1 MSATPTIYFIDD
13 SATMREVIKIAFRR
27 ENINVVACHDAALAL
42 VEIEKTRPDIVIT
55 DVIMPDKDGY
65 DVCQYIKS
73 HPELSRTPV
82 VLMSGVVN
90 RAVAEKA
97 FAVKADE
104 LLRKPFQPQ
113 DLIARVK
120 HLLKP
125 NGTPKATPAA
135 AATAAAALTSIFSAT
150 APARPGA
157 MPASQRAVA
166 LISEEAAAG
175 SIFSPARPPAP
186 VPAFQ
191 APSSA
196 KPTPAPPAANPMVAL
211 PPATVV
217 TPPALPAPVVT
228 PPTPVAVTA
237 AAPAP
242 VALPAATPA
251 PAASTVPVAAGPKVP
266 VAANG
271 AASPAKPASDNEAA
285 RLKIE
290 ILRLEGLI
298 RKLQSELQAEREY
311 ARSLETHV
319 KSLQETQ

>member
-1 MSATPTIYFIDD
+1 MSDTPTIYFIDD

-27 ENINVVACHDAALAL
+27 ENINVVAHHDAAQAL

-73 HPELSRTPV
+73 HPELARTPV

-125 NGTPKATPAA
+125 NGTPKPAPAA
-135 AATAAAALTSIFSAT
+135 AANAAAALTSIFSAA
-150 APARPGA
+150 APARSTGA
-157 MPASQRAVA
+157 MPVSQRAVA
-166 LISEEAAAG
+166 LISEEPGAG
-175 SIFSPARPPAP
+175 PGFSPARPPAP
-186 VPAFQ
+186 ISAFQ
-191 APSSA
+191 SPAPAPAPA
-196 KPTPAPPAANPMVAL
+196 KPTSVPGTAQPLAAL
-211 PPATVV
+211 PPAPAVMPATV
-217 TPPALPAPVVT
+217 P
-228 PPTPVAVTA
+228 
-237 AAPAP
+237 APAP
-242 VALPAATPA
+242 ATFAAPPPA
-251 PAASTVPVAAGPKVP
+251 PAASAAAAPAAPVAPL
-266 VAANG
+266 AAV
-271 AASPAKPASDNEAA
+271 SPAKPANGNDAA

-290 ILRLEGLI
+290 ILRLEGLV
-298 RKLQSELQAEREY
+298 RKLQSELHAEREY
-311 ARSLETHV
+311 SRSLETHV
-319 KSLQETQ
+319 KSLQETTR